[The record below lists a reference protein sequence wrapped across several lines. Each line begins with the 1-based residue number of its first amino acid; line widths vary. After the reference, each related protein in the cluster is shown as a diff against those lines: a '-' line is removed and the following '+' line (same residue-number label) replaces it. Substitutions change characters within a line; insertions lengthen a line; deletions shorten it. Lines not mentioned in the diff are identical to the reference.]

1 MVKEV
6 RLLCLFLGL
15 LVVASNG
22 CRHKPAYSEIDANK
36 TSTRN
41 RNSEGTAGSVPAP
54 ATADLPSSA
63 STPAAGASPPGVKPA
78 SFLNQAGGIKDL
90 PNYPRSRR
98 TNVQMGPNQ
107 GFYVFTEIF
116 ESGDSVE
123 QIAAFYEKAIKDN
136 QWSVLEKV
144 VDPELAQFA
153 LEKGKEN
160 TAKLQ
165 IKKEQRTGRIYITV
179 ERSEKMAEAGK

>member
-63 STPAAGASPPGVKPA
+63 STPAADASPPGVKPA

-98 TNVQMGPNQ
+98 TNVH
-107 GFYVFTEIF
+107 
-116 ESGDSVE
+116 
-123 QIAAFYEKAIKDN
+123 
-136 QWSVLEKV
+136 
-144 VDPELAQFA
+144 
-153 LEKGKEN
+153 
-160 TAKLQ
+160 
-165 IKKEQRTGRIYITV
+165 
-179 ERSEKMAEAGK
+179 ERHCS